1 MNEENTKQERTK
13 KMKQKDSRNFEQR
26 AQDLQKVLT
35 WCIIHNIKK
44 HYETLDNFKKTY
56 SLIKNGKASSDEQI
70 HFCRRFGFDSNVII
84 RKVLGKINGKWV
96 KLSDIKP
103 YLDKWIHYR
112 RSNTKHYRKTGK
124 HFAVHSYWY
133 IDFDVIER
141 YIDDADV
148 ADCKSRFYTKDQHHL
163 INRLFLKQKTKKQ
176 KNKQKEQTMGKIKK
190 VDGYTEQQWNEMH
203 AKGERACTW
212 EQAVKLEEKKRRV
225 AEKHKMTIAKNA
237 AKETLKEYAELQIKV
252 QQLEAKIKY
261 LESLKDK
268 NSDIVEEP
276 EKLYD
281 NPDDIDWQNEV
292 PEDEKE
298 RDAWINEHCSEA
310 CKQKLKEEF
319 EAGLKQQLSDKD
331 FDYGKEAEKV
341 KKLVAD
347 AESAKCANANS
358 NDDIDESEAMVIPT
372 NNSQKVIEFALKKH
386 GTKDEYVSFVL
397 SKKLVPIDD
406 SFRFYYCKLNGKSSV
421 IEPAADKIYQI
432 DNVGNFKVGC
442 IYYSFDSLLYKD
454 FLEKR
459 NDKYFYA
466 NRYLTYVWKNNSND
480 YSRIQCELSDKLG
493 YRAIRGFK

>member
-1 MNEENTKQERTK
+1 
-13 KMKQKDSRNFEQR
+13 MKHKDNRNFEQR

-35 WCIIHNIKK
+35 WCIVHNIKK
-44 HYETLDNFKKTY
+44 HYETLDNFKRTY
-56 SLIKNGKASSDEQI
+56 LLIKNGRASSAEQVN
-70 HFCRRFGFDSNVII
+70 FCRRFGFDNKLVI
-84 RKVLGKINGKWV
+84 RKILGYKDGKLTRLVDV
-96 KLSDIKP
+96 KQFFDT
-103 YLDKWIHYR
+103 WFHYQPHFNKNY
-112 RSNTKHYRKTGK
+112 SSGKTYS
-124 HFAVHSYWY
+124 VNSYWY
-133 IDFDVIER
+133 INFDVIER
-141 YIDDADV
+141 YIDDTDV
-148 ADCKSRFYTKDQHHL
+148 ADCKSKFYTKEQHHL
-163 INRLFLKQKTKKQ
+163 INRLFLKQKTKS
-176 KNKQKEQTMGKIKK
+176 KEQTMGKIKK

-212 EQAVKLEEKKRRV
+212 EQAVKLEEKKRSA

-237 AKETLKEYAELQIKV
+237 AKATLKEYAELQIKV

-292 PEDEKE
+292 PEDERE

-310 CKQKLKEEF
+310 CKQKLREEF
-319 EAGLKQQLSDKD
+319 EAGLKQQLSYKD
-331 FDYGKEAEKV
+331 FDYGAKTQKV
-341 KKLVAD
+341 KKLLED
-347 AESAKCANANS
+347 AEFVERANANS

-372 NNSQKVIEFALKKH
+372 NNSQKVIEFALKQR
-386 GTKDEYVSFVL
+386 GTKDELVSVVL

-442 IYYSFDSLLYKD
+442 IYYSFDSSRYKD

-459 NDKYFYA
+459 NDMYFYA
-466 NRYLTYVWKNNSND
+466 NRYLTYVWKNNGND
-480 YSRIQCELSDKLG
+480 YSRIQCELSKKLG
-493 YRAIRGFK
+493 YKATRDFN